1 MKTDIAF
8 SIFLILYLQIIE
20 KLSVNAPSGEVRLKV
35 LKEISKE
42 FNLDWD
48 SSNAEAEY
56 SKKHEDLLV
65 PSLLIFQFFLRL
77 RYSIILQYHVSFMTK
92 QPALHVQLSLDNYF
106 IIINLSYML
115 KLTRNFFYVIAI
127 EKN

>member
-20 KLSVNAPSGEVRLKV
+20 RLSVNAPSGVVRLKV

-48 SSNAEAEY
+48 SSNAEAEF

-65 PSLLIFQFFLRL
+65 PSLLIFQIFSLL

-92 QPALHVQLSLDNYF
+92 QPALTLIRQLLHYYKFILHVVK
-106 IIINLSYML
+106 IN
-115 KLTRNFFYVIAI
+115 
-127 EKN
+127 